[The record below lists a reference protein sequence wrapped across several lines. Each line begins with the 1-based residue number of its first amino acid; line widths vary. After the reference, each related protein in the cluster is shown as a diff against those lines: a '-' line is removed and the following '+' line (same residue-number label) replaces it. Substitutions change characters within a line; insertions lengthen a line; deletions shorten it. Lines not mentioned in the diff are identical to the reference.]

1 MAVLEDVAPG
11 RGPHWAAA
19 HPAPVVLLVAR
30 LQAAEGALQA
40 LSAPCAAALAR
51 CRAHWLDAQ
60 VDDVQEAAMDLGVRR
75 VPCLFAMRADG
86 ATSAFDVKDWA
97 GATQFAVAG
106 LPALPQGTVPE
117 VPEVPEVLEVPE
129 VVEASHGTPST
140 QASGAGPVQVP
151 GASGGAVVVSTPY
164 GYQQVSAP
172 SASVP
177 VPVPVPAPVRPGEV
191 EVEVVVVKKAEEEE
205 VEEAVA
211 GAAGRGWGPA
221 GPFPW
226 AFVETHGAAPE
237 HSCPVVLV
245 PESSSLL
252 RKLTLVAQHKWLV
265 LAYCLAAGTIVYN
278 IVEGIVSVTLAT
290 EEAWDGD
297 FSLLGFGVDSFVEVF
312 SALFA
317 VAKLRTLQRASVP
330 GTGGSP
336 TTSCRLKDR
345 HALFAIA
352 GALLV
357 LAASSCAGGL
367 FKLITHVD
375 HSSSV
380 PGIVVSAVSISG
392 MLFLWYFK
400 SLCAVQLNSAVL
412 EADAACSLSCI
423 VLSVALLVSS
433 ILRTASAQLWWV
445 DGVSAIVLGAL
456 IGREGVHTTKAGWQG
471 GDGAC
476 GCENS
481 SSLVIKRLYN
491 KLRTGNG
498 DLRSC
503 VEAASAI
510 MDDTSLSRSGGTP
523 KTWGPSSGSS
533 VASACGG
540 HVAGGGGGGG
550 GPGAPAAHADSGLP
564 GASSRLP
571 AGASGPGG
579 GAPDP
584 SLSSLVA
591 ALPALQHLVRLGVPT
606 GTCVALARRL
616 QGLSVDSGAPSV
628 DMDALQAAVEAAA
641 VERASSV
648 ARGAGRAGAGPP
660 GSAPSSVPAASRG
673 G

>member
-1 MAVLEDVAPG
+1 MVEEALVAVLDLCLVTDSEVGSGLMAAIAPATPAGAVVARVSGLSQGAPVSTTPAPAPGLGREVQVGTSPTTSSSSGSAEGEVQASARRSLGLPAVVPGGAPVSRGAPHSEDDMVAVLEDVAPG

-86 ATSAFDVKDWA
+86 PTSAFDVKDWA

-106 LPALPQGTVPE
+106 LPALPQGT

-191 EVEVVVVKKAEEEE
+191 EVEVEVVVVKKAEEE

-252 RKLTLVAQHKWLV
+252 RKLTLVTQRKWLV
-265 LAYCLAAGTIVYN
+265 LA
-278 IVEGIVSVTLAT
+278 
-290 EEAWDGD
+290 
-297 FSLLGFGVDSFVEVF
+297 
-312 SALFA
+312 
-317 VAKLRTLQRASVP
+317 
-330 GTGGSP
+330 
-336 TTSCRLKDR
+336 
-345 HALFAIA
+345 
-352 GALLV
+352 
-357 LAASSCAGGL
+357 
-367 FKLITHVD
+367 
-375 HSSSV
+375 
-380 PGIVVSAVSISG
+380 
-392 MLFLWYFK
+392 
-400 SLCAVQLNSAVL
+400 
-412 EADAACSLSCI
+412 
-423 VLSVALLVSS
+423 
-433 ILRTASAQLWWV
+433 
-445 DGVSAIVLGAL
+445 
-456 IGREGVHTTKAGWQG
+456 
-471 GDGAC
+471 
-476 GCENS
+476 
-481 SSLVIKRLYN
+481 
-491 KLRTGNG
+491 
-498 DLRSC
+498 
-503 VEAASAI
+503 
-510 MDDTSLSRSGGTP
+510 
-523 KTWGPSSGSS
+523 
-533 VASACGG
+533 
-540 HVAGGGGGGG
+540 
-550 GPGAPAAHADSGLP
+550 
-564 GASSRLP
+564 
-571 AGASGPGG
+571 
-579 GAPDP
+579 
-584 SLSSLVA
+584 
-591 ALPALQHLVRLGVPT
+591 
-606 GTCVALARRL
+606 
-616 QGLSVDSGAPSV
+616 
-628 DMDALQAAVEAAA
+628 
-641 VERASSV
+641 
-648 ARGAGRAGAGPP
+648 
-660 GSAPSSVPAASRG
+660 
-673 G
+673 